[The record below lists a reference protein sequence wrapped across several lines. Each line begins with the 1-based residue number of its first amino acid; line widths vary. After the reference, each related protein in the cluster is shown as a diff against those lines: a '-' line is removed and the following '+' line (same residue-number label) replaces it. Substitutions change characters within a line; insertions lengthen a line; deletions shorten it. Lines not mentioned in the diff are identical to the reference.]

1 MCIKFNYNYIT
12 ITSISVVKE
21 MVTAITAT
29 VITPL
34 DVITGVGTVMS
45 CVTVTFIDI
54 CKVQCES
61 GTEKYKMLQNIS
73 FRLLENLIININLKL
88 II

>member
-1 MCIKFNYNYIT
+1 
-12 ITSISVVKE
+12 

-34 DVITGVGTVMS
+34 DVSTGVGTVMG

-73 FRLLENLIININLKL
+73 FR
-88 II
+88 

>member
-1 MCIKFNYNYIT
+1 
-12 ITSISVVKE
+12 

-34 DVITGVGTVMS
+34 DVSTGVGTVMG

-73 FRLLENLIININLKL
+73 FRLLEKSNNQHELEVNYLKVVAT
-88 II
+88 